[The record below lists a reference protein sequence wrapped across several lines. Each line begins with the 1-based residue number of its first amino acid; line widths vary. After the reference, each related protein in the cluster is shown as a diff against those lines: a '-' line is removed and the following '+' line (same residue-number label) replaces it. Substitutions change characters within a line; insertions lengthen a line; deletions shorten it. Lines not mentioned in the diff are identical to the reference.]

1 MEATSAYDAHLSRI
15 RDQHGRSPEGHRVG
29 SRLFILMEEV
39 LRGVV
44 GTIFVLGGRPNLLW
58 SERTKPLLPNLRF

>member
-1 MEATSAYDAHLSRI
+1 MLIFPELGTNM
-15 RDQHGRSPEGHRVG
+15 EGHQRG
-29 SRLFILMEEV
+29 TEWGADFSSLMEEV